1 MSVSSYLV
9 ETEADLAVKA
19 NAWKAMEREVMGFAQ
34 RYASEHVIGQTA
46 PSDAQRN
53 IVWAVKDK
61 GYPATLVKKAG
72 SLLRRI
78 EGADPEADP
87 EKASC
92 LKKELRELMRDYA
105 RKIGFL
111 KVFQ

>member
-53 IVWAVKDK
+53 IAWAAKDK
-61 GYPATLVKKAG
+61 GYPVTLVKKAG

-78 EGADPEADP
+78 DGADSAADP
-87 EKASC
+87 EKVSG
-92 LKKELRELMRDYA
+92 LQQKLRELMRDCA